1 MISNGLSVK
10 HIQRLDILKQ
20 LCRMGAL
27 YMPVCRGVVRLCLA
41 SLITIKRL
49 KFYWRIFLHTKPFFP
64 LPFFVAN
71 PMYLFRNPFKFILGD
86 RSMVGHMVLV
96 HAIGV
101 RLPVPQHI

>member
-10 HIQRLDILKQ
+10 HIQRLATLKKICKMQ
-20 LCRMGAL
+20 AL
-27 YMPVCRGVVRLCLA
+27 YMPVCRGVARLCLVY
-41 SLITIKRL
+41 LIINKRQ
-49 KFYWRIFLHTKPFFP
+49 KPCGGISPHTKPFFP
-64 LPFFVAN
+64 LPFFIAN

>member
-10 HIQRLDILKQ
+10 HIQRLATLKKNCKMQ
-20 LCRMGAL
+20 VL
-27 YMPVCRGVVRLCLA
+27 YMPVCRGVARLCLA

-49 KFYWRIFLHTKPFFP
+49 KLYWRIFLHTKPFFP

-71 PMYLFRNPFKFILGD
+71 PIYLFRNPFKFILGD